1 MAAPARL
8 FCASA
13 SESSSPA
20 KDTGHTRSGA
30 TLLQRHLVLTNYL
43 GKDPI
48 PGKVTFRGS
57 ECTQIWGELC
67 SAQYDW

>member
-1 MAAPARL
+1 M
-8 FCASA
+8 
-13 SESSSPA
+13 
-20 KDTGHTRSGA
+20 RSGA